1 MADKR
6 DEFFKFVGK
15 QLVTYVGQPP
25 EQRQQRR
32 QLRQEAKAMREPW
45 MTRWFG
51 IAPLSV
57 MFWVNGWKK
66 RHSEQKRRSSRHS
79 EAHPQR

>member
-15 QLVTYVGQPP
+15 QLVTYVGQPA
-25 EQRQQRR
+25 EERQQRR

-51 IAPLSV
+51 IAPLSI
-57 MFWVNGWKK
+57 MFWMNGWKK
-66 RHSEQKRRSSRHS
+66 RHSEQKRGHGAHS